1 MDRISRKSVLGV
13 VRFERKIVFAAAL
26 ALAIGVSA
34 PFAQAQ
40 QKASQAFKNLKLF
53 GDIPADQLLAT
64 MQFFE
69 GSLGVGCD
77 FCHAADRSTDTPKKD
92 MARKMIQMVRD
103 INKNTF
109 GGETEVT
116 CYSCHRGQTGPPE
129 NPALATDEYR
139 PWEPDSPNGLPN
151 APPVAGPAPAQ
162 ILDKWITSI
171 GGMAKINGITSVA
184 LKSTATNS
192 VGATQQ
198 YERIT
203 KGDNS
208 LLILGN
214 ANIGRSGNTGWFRA
228 GNGAPRDIRNYELN
242 QNRFR
247 DPFWLAKN
255 AKSFSMLTSRQD
267 EIGNRPVY
275 QVRGVTADGVPIRMF
290 FGRETGHLLR
300 VLWFTPNAIGQ
311 NMERIDYSNFG
322 EVDGI
327 LVPRRAVIRT
337 PLAYQTLRNESFQ
350 FNVPVE
356 DSRFTRPAAR

>member
-1 MDRISRKSVLGV
+1 MDKLTKKVLFALTLAVAIGWALV
-13 VRFERKIVFAAAL
+13 QPAAA
-26 ALAIGVSA
+26 
-34 PFAQAQ
+34 Q
-40 QKASQAFKNLKLF
+40 QFRNLKLLN
-53 GDIPADQLLAT
+53 DTPPNQVLAT

-77 FCHAADRSTDTPKKD
+77 FCHLAERDKDTPRKD
-92 MARKMIQMVRD
+92 TARKMIQMVRD
-103 INKNTF
+103 INKNHF
-109 GGETEVT
+109 AGETEVT
-116 CYSCHRGQTGPPE
+116 CYTCHRGQTGPPE
-129 NPALATDEYR
+129 NPALATAEFR
-139 PWEPDSPNGLPN
+139 PWEPDSANGLPN
-151 APPVAGPAPAQ
+151 APPVAGPPPAQ
-162 ILDKWITSI
+162 IIDKWIAAI
-171 GGMAKINGITSVA
+171 GGMNKINSITSVVS
-184 LKSTATNS
+184 KSTATNS

-198 YERIT
+198 FERVS

-242 QNRFR
+242 ANRFR

-267 EIGNRPVY
+267 EIGPGGRPVY

-311 NMERIDYSNFG
+311 NMERIDYSDFG

-356 DSRFTRPAAR
+356 DSRFTRPAPPPAR

>member
-1 MDRISRKSVLGV
+1 MDRMTRTLVI
-13 VRFERKIVFAAAL
+13 AL
-26 ALAIGVSA
+26 VAVAIGATAASA
-34 PFAQAQ
+34 QTVK
-40 QKASQAFKNLKLF
+40 KAEEVYK
-53 GDIPADQLLAT
+53 DIKVLNGMPSDQLNAT

-69 GSLGVGCD
+69 ASLGVGCN
-77 FCHAADRSTDTPKKD
+77 FCHLDDRTVNTERKD
-92 MARKMIQMVRD
+92 VARKMVQMVRD

-109 GGETEVT
+109 EGNTEVT

-129 NPALATDEYR
+129 NPALATAEFR

-151 APPVAGPAPAQ
+151 APPVAGPPPAQ
-162 ILDKWITSI
+162 ILDKWIAAI
-171 GGMAKINGITSVA
+171 GGMDKINKITSVVS
-184 LKSTATNS
+184 KSTATNS

-198 YERIT
+198 IERIT
-203 KGDNS
+203 KGNNS

-214 ANIGRSGNTGWFRA
+214 ATIARTGNTGWFRA
-228 GNGAPRDIRNYELN
+228 GNGAPRDIRNYEMH

-247 DPFWLAKN
+247 SSLYLARN
-255 AKSFSMLTSRQD
+255 AKSFTMLSSRQD

-275 QVRGVTADGVPIRMF
+275 QVRGVTPDGVPVRMF

-311 NMERIDYSNFG
+311 NMERIDYSDFG

-337 PLAYQTLRNESFQ
+337 PLAYQTLRSESFQ